1 PRAWVALLYHKD
13 WNSLREITAGESFFI
28 LNLRR
33 NFLTKEKI
41 TKIHRA
47 GMKVNVYTVDPAE
60 EMEQFIQWGID
71 GIITN
76 QPGQLIKILQ
86 KKFPSK

>member
-1 PRAWVALLYHKD
+1 
-13 WNSLREITAGESFFI
+13 
-28 LNLRR
+28 
-33 NFLTKEKI
+33 
-41 TKIHRA
+41 
-47 GMKVNVYTVDPAE
+47 
-60 EMEQFIQWGID
+60 MEQFIRWGID